1 MTKISRRAFSLL
13 VLLTFIAI
21 TNQSVWAAEKSAKV
35 ATVRIGY
42 VSRSILDMPYIIAR
56 DRGLFREEGLEPEL
70 IFIKAAQTIPA
81 MLAGGIDFGTATGTA
96 VAAALSGVDVRVVFA
111 LTDKPSFDLIAA
123 PSITTVQQLR
133 GKKLGVTAYGALA
146 EILARQ
152 ILIANKVPADQV
164 TFLPLGTSDV
174 TYLALKAGTID
185 ATMLQIP
192 QNFLAVDEGFRKLAS
207 GADVYR
213 AVQGGLTTT
222 KATTSDRPE
231 LVTKMIRATQRSLR
245 LIRNDKKYALEFI
258 KGPYLD
264 LGKDRDRFAEQIY
277 DAALQYY
284 VQSGSV
290 DEKLQR
296 EMIAVAAQ
304 RVKAA
309 QPVPPEKVF
318 DFSFTQKV
326 SESLR

>member
-1 MTKISRRAFSLL
+1 MKMTNGLFL
-13 VLLTFIAI
+13 LLTVVWAVL
-21 TNQSVWAAEKSAKV
+21 TPNHETTWAAEKSAKL
-35 ATVRIGY
+35 AAVRIGY
-42 VSRSILDMPYIIAR
+42 VSRSILDMPFIIAR

-81 MLAGGIDFGTATGTA
+81 MLAGGIDLGTATGTA
-96 VAAALSGVDVRVVFA
+96 VAAAVSGVDVRVVFA
-111 LTDKPSFDLIAA
+111 LTDKPSFDLIAL
-123 PSITTVQQLR
+123 PGITNVQQMR
-133 GKKLGVTAYGALA
+133 GKKIGITAFGALA

-152 ILIANKVPADQV
+152 IFIANKIPPEQV

-174 TYLALKAGTID
+174 LYIALKAGTID

-192 QNFLAVDEGFRKLAS
+192 QTFLAQDEGFRKLAA

-222 KATTSDRPE
+222 KATIAERPE
-231 LVTKMIRATQRSLR
+231 LVTKTIRATQRALR
-245 LIRNDKKYALEFI
+245 LIRNDRQYATEFI

-264 LGKDRDRFAEQIY
+264 LGKERERHAERIY
-277 DAALQYY
+277 EAALQYY
-284 VQSGSV
+284 LPSGAV

-304 RVKAA
+304 RVKHKELA
-309 QPVPPEKVF
+309 PPERVF
-318 DFSFTQKV
+318 DFTFAQKV
-326 SESLR
+326 AGSVR